1 MSPAARA
8 TIKDVARTAGVS
20 VATVSRTLNNIGVVK
35 EDTRLRVMQAVTDLN
50 YAPNVHATSLAKGH
64 SNMIGLVVPDITNP
78 FFNEMAKEIG
88 DAARA
93 RDMDLL
99 LTNTYFDPDTARD
112 CIEDLVEARVAGI
125 VLLTS
130 VIDFRIIEQVAEERV
145 PICLLD
151 LSAMR
156 DYVSNINI
164 NFHNSTVQVI
174 EHLISLGHR
183 NIAYGSIRGP
193 LKLTPE
199 RNKTFESCCQ
209 RYQGY
214 LERYRIVEGD
224 YSLEGGRRIVERL
237 LEGKEEPPTAV
248 WFGGD
253 IMAVGALKELQRHD
267 LSVPGQVSIIGWGNT
282 QFSSYSE
289 PELTT
294 VSVDFKQIGQLSVAA
309 IDHILSAVVKAGLE
323 YSINSTLLVRA
334 STGPAPHGS

>member
-1 MSPAARA
+1 M
-8 TIKDVARTAGVS
+8 
-20 VATVSRTLNNIGVVK
+20 ATVSRTLNNIGVVR
-35 EDTRLRVMQAVTDLN
+35 EDTRVRVMKAVTDLN

-130 VIDFRIIEQVAEERV
+130 VIDFRIIEQVAEEKV

-151 LSAMR
+151 LSAVR

-164 NFHNSTVQVI
+164 NFHNSTIQVI

-183 NIAYGSIRGP
+183 NIVYGSIRGP

-209 RYQGY
+209 RYQSY
-214 LERYRIVEGD
+214 LDRYRIVEDD
-224 YSLEGGRRIVERL
+224 YSLEGGRRIMERL
-237 LEGKEEPPTAV
+237 LEGKEQPPTAV
-248 WFGGD
+248 WFSGD
-253 IMAVGALKELQRHD
+253 IMAVGALKELHRRN
-267 LSVPGQVSIIGWGNT
+267 LSVPGEISIIGWGNT
-282 QFSSYSE
+282 LFSSYSE

-323 YSINSTLLVRA
+323 YSVNSTILLRA
-334 STGPAPHGS
+334 STGPALHSS

>member
-1 MSPAARA
+1 MSPSSRA
-8 TIKDVARTAGVS
+8 TIKDVAKAAGVS

-35 EDTRLRVMQAVTDLN
+35 EDTRDRVMKAVTELS

-93 RDMDLL
+93 KGMDLL

-130 VIDFRIIEQVAEERV
+130 VFDFRIIEQVAEEKV
-145 PICLLD
+145 PVCLLD
-151 LSAMR
+151 FNAIR

-164 NFHNSTVQVI
+164 NFHNSTIQVI

-183 NIAYGSIRGP
+183 NIVYGSIRGP

-209 RYQGY
+209 RYQSY
-214 LERYRIVEGD
+214 LDRYRIVEGD
-224 YSLEGGRRIVERL
+224 YSLEGGRRIIERL
-237 LEGKEEPPTAV
+237 LDSKEEPPTAV

-253 IMAVGALKELQRHD
+253 IMAIGALKELRRRQ
-267 LSVPGQVSIIGWGNT
+267 LSVPGQISIIGWGNT
-282 QFSSYSE
+282 QFSAYTD

-294 VSVDFKQIGQLSVAA
+294 IAVDHRQIGQLSVAA
-309 IDHILSAVVKAGLE
+309 IDHLLSAFMKTGLE
-323 YSINSTLLVRA
+323 YSVNSTLLVRG
-334 STGPAPHGS
+334 STGPALHGA